1 MQLYSYANPERNGF
15 SVHTS
20 VCVRKLVEFVDKFD
34 QILDHHF
41 LNDTSTRTK
50 IGTHLLN

>member
-1 MQLYSYANPERNGF
+1 MQIQNAMGFLYI
-15 SVHTS
+15 HLC